1 MVVELLTGA
10 LVLITAF
17 YAWATFKIL
26 SANERVVEVMRE
38 QALAAS
44 RPYVVVAPVL
54 ELDNP
59 IFYLRISNLG
69 KTAAINLRLTIDKSF
84 HKFGEASKD
93 RDLATFTAFN
103 QPIDSFPP
111 GAEITFALAQ
121 GFKVFEGN
129 EENPKL
135 PHTFSVTA
143 EYDFDGQHVKEVNRI
158 DLRPYLGADIP
169 QDAYL
174 RKLKDISESLKTIA
188 AHAKKAP

>member
-1 MVVELLTGA
+1 MTIELLTAA

-26 SANERVVEVMRE
+26 RANEKVVEVMHE
-38 QALAAS
+38 QAIAAS
-44 RPYVVVAPVL
+44 RPYVVVAPLL

-69 KTAAINLRLTIDKSF
+69 RTAATSLRLTIDKSF
-84 HKFGEASKD
+84 FKFGEDSKD
-93 RDLATFTAFN
+93 GDLASFTAFN

-111 GAEITFALAQ
+111 GAEITFSLAQ
-121 GFKVFEGN
+121 GFKIFEGN
-129 EENPKL
+129 TENPKL

-143 EYDFDGQHVKEVNRI
+143 EYEFAGKKLREVNQI
-158 DLRPYLGADIP
+158 DLRPYLGADVP

-174 RKLKDISESLKTIA
+174 RKLKDMSESLKMIA
-188 AHAKKAP
+188 KHAGKTP

>member
-1 MVVELLTGA
+1 MAIEILTA
-10 LVLITAF
+10 TLVLITAF

-26 SANERVVEVMRE
+26 HANERVVEVMHE
-38 QALAAS
+38 QAIAAS

-69 KTAAINLRLTIDKSF
+69 RTAATNLRLTIDKSF
-84 HKFGEASKD
+84 HKFGEDSKE

-111 GAEITFALAQ
+111 GAAITFSLAQ
-121 GFKVFEGN
+121 GFKIFEGGV
-129 EENPKL
+129 ENPKL

-143 EYDFDGQHVKEVNRI
+143 EYEFADKRVREVNRI
-158 DLRPYLGADIP
+158 DLRPYLSADIP
-169 QDAYL
+169 QDAYM
-174 RKLKDISESLKTIA
+174 RKLKEISESLKKIA
-188 AHAKKAP
+188 AYVEKTR

>member
-1 MVVELLTGA
+1 MTIELLTVA

-26 SANERVVEVMRE
+26 RANEKVVEVMRD

-44 RPYVVVAPVL
+44 RPYVVVAPLL

-69 KTAAINLRLTIDKSF
+69 KTAATNLRLSMDKSF
-84 HKFGEASKD
+84 YKFGEDSKD
-93 RDLATFTAFN
+93 RDLATFTVFN

-111 GAEITFALAQ
+111 GAEITFSLAQ
-121 GFKVFEGN
+121 GFKVFERN
-129 EENPKL
+129 AENPRL

-143 EYDFDGQHVKEVNRI
+143 VYEFEGRQVKETNRI
-158 DLRPYLGADIP
+158 DLRPYLGANVP

-174 RKLKDISESLKTIA
+174 RKLKDMSESLKTIA
-188 AHAKKAP
+188 TYAKKNP

>member
-1 MVVELLTGA
+1 MTIDLLTAA

-26 SANERVVEVMRE
+26 RANEKVVEVMHG
-38 QALAAS
+38 QAIAAS
-44 RPYVVVAPVL
+44 RPYVVVAPLL

-69 KTAAINLRLTIDKSF
+69 RTAATNLRLTIDKSF
-84 HKFGEASKD
+84 FKFGEESKD
-93 RDLATFTAFN
+93 RDLASFTAFN

-111 GAEITFALAQ
+111 GAEITFSLAQ
-121 GFKVFEGN
+121 GFKIFEGN
-129 EENPKL
+129 AENPKL

-143 EYDFDGQHVKEVNRI
+143 EYEFADKKLREVNQI
-158 DLRPYLGADIP
+158 DLRPYLGADVP

-174 RKLKDISESLKTIA
+174 RKLKDMSESLKKIA
-188 AHAKKAP
+188 DHAGIAP